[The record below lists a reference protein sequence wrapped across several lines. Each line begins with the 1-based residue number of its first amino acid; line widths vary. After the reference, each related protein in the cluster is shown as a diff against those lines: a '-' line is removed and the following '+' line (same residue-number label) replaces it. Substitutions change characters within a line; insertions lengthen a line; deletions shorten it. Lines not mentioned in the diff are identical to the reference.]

1 MKQKTS
7 PYLSLFF
14 ILFSLQGM
22 FAQDFSLLLSAT
34 DKTERAIL
42 KEVDY
47 RSEHKDTISL
57 HLELNR
63 VADYLKN
70 RGYFTNTLLKIEK
83 ENKKYVAF
91 FSLNN
96 KIDQV
101 VLTVNFKTE
110 IYFEKT
116 AIENSTVTLPIH
128 KLAATLSGI
137 SSRLDKEGK
146 SFSKVQLN
154 NIFIKNKT
162 VFADL
167 KITPSKKRS
176 IHKVILK
183 GYEKFPSSYVKN
195 YFNISPTT
203 LIHKQKIKEITAA
216 AKNLQF
222 ITEIKPPEVLFTK
235 DSTMLY
241 LYFKK
246 KQHNRFNGIVS
257 FASTENGDVF
267 FNGNIDIRLHNI
279 FDTGERFE
287 LFWNRIGE
295 EKQEFKATTDVPYL
309 FNSKLSPNLSF
320 SIYKQDSTFLNT
332 KFDSKLFYHFNA
344 KIKFAATYTSESSE
358 KLSEVINNNIETYRN
373 YFLGIQFQYR
383 KPKNDF
389 FFNDQF
395 HLSVNPSFGKRKTN
409 TRSLPQF
416 KVEATASYLWD
427 VNARSS
433 IYLRNNTGY
442 LNADSF
448 IDNEL
453 FRIGGANSIRGYS
466 EQSIY
471 TNTYSYFNL
480 EYRYLTSEKS
490 YLYTISDI
498 GQAEVNSENE
508 NILGLGLG
516 YLFHTKD
523 TQINIGLVAGKNNKK
538 ILIRN
543 TQLLINWVSYF

>member
-1 MKQKTS
+1 M
-7 PYLSLFF
+7 L
-14 ILFSLQGM
+14 
-22 FAQDFSLLLSAT
+22 AQDISLRLSAT

-42 KEVDY
+42 EKVDY
-47 RSEHKDTISL
+47 LSEHKDTISL
-57 HLELNR
+57 HIELDR
-63 VADYLKN
+63 VADHLKKM
-70 RGYFTNTLLKIEK
+70 GYFTNTLLRIEK
-83 ENKKYVAF
+83 ENKKQVAF

-96 KIDQV
+96 KIEQV
-101 VLTVNFKTE
+101 VIKVNLTTE

-116 AIENSTVTLPIH
+116 AIENGVVILPIH
-128 KLAATLSGI
+128 KLAPTLSRI
-137 SSRLDKEGK
+137 SSMLDREGK
-146 SFSKVQLN
+146 SFSEVQLK

-167 KITPSKKRS
+167 KITPSKKRI

-195 YFNISPTT
+195 YFNIRPTT
-203 LIHKQKIKEITAA
+203 VFNRQKIKEIAA
-216 AKNLQF
+216 SAKNLQF

-235 DSTMLY
+235 DSTLLY
-241 LYFKK
+241 LYLRKK
-246 KQHNRFNGIVS
+246 HHNIFNGIVS
-257 FASTENGDVF
+257 FASKENGDVF

-279 FDTGERFE
+279 LDTGEKFE

-295 EKQEFKATTDVPYL
+295 EKQEFKVTSEVPYV
-309 FNSKLSPNLSF
+309 FNSKLSPNISF

-332 KFDSKLFYHFNA
+332 KFDSKLFYHFNS

-358 KLSEVINNNIETYRN
+358 NLAEIINNNIETYRN

-395 HLSVNPSFGKRKTN
+395 FLTINPTLGKRKTN

-416 KVEATASYLWD
+416 KIETSASYLWD
-427 VNARSS
+427 LNERSS
-433 IYLRNNTGY
+433 IYVKNKTGY
-442 LNADSF
+442 LNSDSF

-453 FRIGGANSIRGYS
+453 FRIGGANSIRGYN

-471 TNTYSYFNL
+471 TNSYTYFNL

-498 GQAEVNSENE
+498 GQAEVNAENK

-516 YLFHTKD
+516 YLFHTQKN
-523 TQINIGLVAGKNNKK
+523 QINIGLIAGKNNKK

-543 TQLLINWVSYF
+543 TQLLIHWVSYF

>member
-1 MKQKTS
+1 MKQKKSTHT
-7 PYLSLFF
+7 LLFF

-22 FAQDFSLLLSAT
+22 LAQEISLLLSAT

-42 KEVDY
+42 EKVDY
-47 RSEHKDTISL
+47 LSKHKDTISL
-57 HLELNR
+57 HLELDR
-63 VADYLKN
+63 IADYLKN
-70 RGYFTNTLLKIEK
+70 RGYFTNTLLRIEK
-83 ENKKYVAF
+83 ENKKQVAF

-101 VLTVNFKTE
+101 VIKVNLTTE

-116 AIENSTVTLPIH
+116 AVKNGVVILPID
-128 KLAATLSGI
+128 KLAATLSRI
-137 SSRLDKEGK
+137 SGELDKEGK
-146 SFSKVQLN
+146 SFSKVQLK
-154 NIFIKNKT
+154 NISIKNKT

-167 KITPSKKRS
+167 KITPSKKRI

-183 GYEKFPSSYVKN
+183 GYEKFPRSYVKN
-195 YFNISPTT
+195 YFNIRPTT
-203 LIHKQKIKEITAA
+203 LFNQQKINEIATA

-235 DSTMLY
+235 DSTLLY
-241 LYFKK
+241 LYLRK
-246 KQHNRFNGIVS
+246 KQHNSFNGIVS
-257 FASTENGDVF
+257 FASKENGDVF
-267 FNGNIDIRLHNI
+267 FNGNIDIRLQNI
-279 FDTGERFE
+279 LDTGERFE

-295 EKQEFKATTDVPYL
+295 EKQEFKVTSEVPYI
-309 FNSKLSPNLSF
+309 FNSKLSPNISF

-332 KFDSKLFYHFNA
+332 KFDSKLFYHFNS

-358 KLSEVINNNIETYRN
+358 NLTEMINNNIETYRN

-395 HLSVNPSFGKRKTN
+395 FLTINPTLGKRKTN

-416 KVEATASYLWD
+416 KIETSASYLWD
-427 VNARSS
+427 LSERNS
-433 IYLRNNTGY
+433 IYIKNKIGY
-442 LNADSF
+442 LNSDSF

-453 FRIGGANSIRGYS
+453 FRIGGANSIRGYN

-471 TNTYSYFNL
+471 TNTYTYFNL

-498 GQAEVNSENE
+498 GRAEVNAENK

-516 YLFHTKD
+516 YLFHTQKN
-523 TQINIGLVAGKNNKK
+523 QINIGLIAGKNNKK

-543 TQLLINWVSYF
+543 TQLLIHWVSYF

>member
-1 MKQKTS
+1 MKQKKST
-7 PYLSLFF
+7 YTILFF

-22 FAQDFSLLLSAT
+22 LAQDISLRLSAT

-42 KEVDY
+42 EKVDY
-47 RSEHKDTISL
+47 LSEHKDTISL
-57 HLELNR
+57 HLELDR
-63 VADYLKN
+63 VADHLKKM
-70 RGYFTNTLLKIEK
+70 GYFTNTLLRIEK
-83 ENKKYVAF
+83 ENKKQVAF

-96 KIDQV
+96 KIEQV
-101 VLTVNFKTE
+101 VIKVNLTTE

-116 AIENSTVTLPIH
+116 AIENGVVILPIH
-128 KLAATLSGI
+128 KLAPTLSRI
-137 SSRLDKEGK
+137 SSMLDREGK
-146 SFSKVQLN
+146 SFSKVQLK

-167 KITPSKKRS
+167 KITPSKKRI

-195 YFNISPTT
+195 YFNIRPTT
-203 LIHKQKIKEITAA
+203 VFNQQKIKEIAA
-216 AKNLQF
+216 SAKNLQF

-235 DSTMLY
+235 DSTLLY
-241 LYFKK
+241 LYLRKK
-246 KQHNRFNGIVS
+246 HHNSFNGIVS
-257 FASTENGDVF
+257 FASKENGDVF

-279 FDTGERFE
+279 LDTGEKFE

-295 EKQEFKATTDVPYL
+295 EKQEFKVTSEVPYI
-309 FNSKLSPNLSF
+309 FNSKLSPNISF

-332 KFDSKLFYHFNA
+332 KFDSKLFYHFNS

-358 KLSEVINNNIETYRN
+358 NLAEIINNNIETYRN
-373 YFLGIQFQYR
+373 YFLGIQFQYH

-395 HLSVNPSFGKRKTN
+395 FLTINPTLGKRKTN
-409 TRSLPQF
+409 THSLPQF
-416 KVEATASYLWD
+416 KIETSASYLWD
-427 VNARSS
+427 LNERSS
-433 IYLRNNTGY
+433 IYVKNKTGY
-442 LNADSF
+442 LNSDSF

-453 FRIGGANSIRGYS
+453 FRIGGANSIRGYN

-471 TNTYSYFNL
+471 TNSYTYFNL

-498 GQAEVNSENE
+498 GQAEVNAENK

-516 YLFHTKD
+516 YLFHTQKN
-523 TQINIGLVAGKNNKK
+523 QINIGLIAGKNNKK

-543 TQLLINWVSYF
+543 TQLLIHWVSYF